1 MHGWSRVLKL
11 CAGLVLIAGSA
22 ISATGASAAPPTI
35 GTVVCSAQ
43 CGAGPTYLQT
53 IQVPGTAG
61 RFDILAVDGGS
72 HHLYL
77 SHSSNGTLDVLDLAT
92 GSFIAQIAGL
102 PLHQDAK
109 GNYSGSNGLAIAAN
123 VGKVFVSDQ
132 VDNAV
137 HVYDMTSNTQTD
149 VIPTTQ
155 KGSDSV
161 AYDETDK
168 KVYVANGDSKTLTV
182 IDATNDTVVTQIALP
197 GGPELALWDSFDDTI
212 HQNLAAKNQ
221 QAVIDPKTDTVKY
234 LFDLPAVCSP
244 RGAALDP
251 SDQHI
256 IVGCGRQMSVIMDGG
271 DGSILA
277 VTQHVG
283 GSDAV
288 AFNPVDGNYYT
299 ASAGFKPGPVLGV
312 LSATTNDWLANASTD
327 TSAHSLA
334 VDPNTGR
341 IYVAAQKPGTLLV
354 FSAMTRVS
362 QVP

>member
-1 MHGWSRVLKL
+1 VLL
-11 CAGLVLIAGSA
+11 SIGGNDLQRLAGKDTPAREAALATFRANLTTIVTRLTEGGQTRALLI
-22 ISATGASAAPPTI
+22 
-35 GTVVCSAQ
+35 
-43 CGAGPTYLQT
+43 QT
-53 IQVPGTAG
+53 IYDPFGGDPTAVESDAWWIE
-61 RFDILAVDGGS
+61 RF
-72 HHLYL
+72 
-77 SHSSNGTLDVLDLAT
+77 NGAIRDVAAAKQGVTTAILDLRT
-92 GSFIAQIAGL
+92 IAPYDWA
-102 PLHQDAK
+102 
-109 GNYSGSNGLAIAAN
+109 AIAAN

-212 HQNLAAKNQ
+212 HQNLAGKNQ

-327 TSAHSLA
+327 TSA
-334 VDPNTGR
+334 
-341 IYVAAQKPGTLLV
+341 
-354 FSAMTRVS
+354 SAMASTPMRPKKCIGRVK
-362 QVP
+362 